1 MKKIILGIVVLTL
14 LGIGAVYAGNGYYSH
29 NYDEP
34 ARIIIRDKVVEY
46 DPDYFLGAE
55 GYYKLGDE
63 LQEKFT
69 RRKASEAEMRLLLL
83 EKQIELM
90 KLELQK
96 NKNCKPEK
104 PDVATPEVPTEP
116 EMPAVDNSAIIE
128 LVKTRCFNCHGGPQT
143 KGNLVLM
150 NGDKLANLTLAQVD
164 LVEIHTFF
172 DEAAKDAGLTQMPK
186 SGKPL
191 TDDELKII
199 RKWRQDKVLG
209 E

>member
-1 MKKIILGIVVLTL
+1 MKKVILGIIVLVL
-14 LGIGAVYAGNGYYSH
+14 VGMGAVYAGNGYYSH

-63 LQEKFT
+63 LREKFT
-69 RRKASEAEMRLLLL
+69 QRKASEAEMRLLLL

-96 NKNCKPEK
+96 SKNCKPET
-104 PDVATPEVPTEP
+104 PDVAAPEVPAEP
-116 EMPAVDNSAIIE
+116 EAPTTNNAAIVE
-128 LVKTRCFNCHGGPQT
+128 LVKARCYNCHGGPQT

-150 NGDKLANLTLAQVD
+150 KDEKLVDLTLAQVD
-164 LVEIHTFF
+164 KVEIHTFF

-186 SGKPL
+186 GGKPL